1 MKPFEQ
7 QIREHAYFIWE
18 NEGRVFGQAENH
30 WLRAERALTGAEAP
44 LMVQPAAAN
53 LTLAPSPAQALDKTL
68 KAKTTRA
75 RGATDK
81 AAPQP
86 VEKVQAKVQAKAPAK
101 VQAKAPAKAAAKAA
115 AKAPAARAAAKP
127 AARAKAPRANSE
139 TSASIH

>member
-18 NEGRVFGQAENH
+18 NEGRVFGQAEDH
-30 WLRAERALTGAEAP
+30 WLRAERALTGTEAP
-44 LMVQPAAAN
+44 LMVQPAAAD
-53 LTLAPSPAQALDKTL
+53 LTLASSPVQALDKTL

-81 AAPQP
+81 AAPQR
-86 VEKVQAKVQAKAPAK
+86 VEKVQAKAPAK
-101 VQAKAPAKAAAKAA
+101 VQAKAPAKAAAKIA